1 MLLETTMMPSLRYS
15 VILAAEEASPR
26 ASDQECSL
34 ALPHLSKMP
43 RAPLETRPKEILE
56 VKTQTVPPKITGR
69 PQPSSTPT
77 LSPKKM
83 SRQRRRR
90 SSTTRSTP
98 STTWRTPRETTRT
111 TAALST
117 QRKPSLSPL
126 LTYIYS
132 VSSRKT
138 STTTTILISALAK

>member
-1 MLLETTMMPSLRYS
+1 MLLETTMMLSLRYS
-15 VILAAEEASPR
+15 VILAAGEALPR

-34 ALPHLSKMP
+34 VLPHLSKMP
-43 RAPLETRPKEILE
+43 RAPLETRPKEILK
-56 VKTQTVPPKITGR
+56 VKTQTVPPKITG
-69 PQPSSTPT
+69 PQQPSSSLM
-77 LSPKKM
+77 LSLKKM

-111 TAALST
+111 TAALNT

-126 LTYIYS
+126 TYPIYI
-132 VSSRKT
+132 V
-138 STTTTILISALAK
+138 